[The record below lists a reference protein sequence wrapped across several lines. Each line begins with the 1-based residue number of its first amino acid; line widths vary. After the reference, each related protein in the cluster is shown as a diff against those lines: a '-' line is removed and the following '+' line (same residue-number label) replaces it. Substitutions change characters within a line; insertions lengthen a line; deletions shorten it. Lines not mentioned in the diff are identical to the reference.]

1 MYDSLRILEAKWIL
15 FYPYTMLVNLLNS
28 SKQGLYTSSRTALHV
43 VFCTC
48 MVASFAV
55 PETPKSY
62 TAANRQMRMYAR
74 PKGWV
79 WYIILTNQLACYH
92 VFVD

>member
-1 MYDSLRILEAKWIL
+1 MDFILSVY
-15 FYPYTMLVNLLNS
+15 FVSMLVNLLNS
-28 SKQGLYTSSRTALHV
+28 SKQGLYTSSRKALRV

-48 MVASFAV
+48 TVASFAV

-62 TAANRQMRMYAR
+62 TAENRQRRMYMYAR

-79 WYIILTNQLACYH
+79 WYIVLTNQLACYH

>member
-1 MYDSLRILEAKWIL
+1 MDFILSVY
-15 FYPYTMLVNLLNS
+15 FVSMLVNLLNS
-28 SKQGLYTSSRTALHV
+28 SKQGLYTSSRTALRV

-48 MVASFAV
+48 TVASFAV

-62 TAANRQMRMYAR
+62 TAKNRQRRMYMYAR

-79 WYIILTNQLACYH
+79 WYIVLTNQLACYH